1 MDLFKAMPQ
10 VSDGRQKLILQKIL
24 ALHLVSSLHPNSVL
38 LVSLLRLNVLI
49 KKKKKDIYSMTG
61 YCREGEGAHAPVSY
75 IWKSNKDSN
84 QIFIEI

>member
-10 VSDGRQKLILQKIL
+10 VSGGRQKLILQKIL
-24 ALHLVSSLHPNSVL
+24 ALHRVSSLHPNSVL

-61 YCREGEGAHAPVSY
+61 YCREGEGARAPVSY